1 MNTMQKNNLLLIV
14 PLYISVIIFSL
25 ILYGYSFPTPNLVTD
40 IPYIQAILDSQLYPK
55 DFYVQE
61 AINFTPRYYYQY
73 LIVIPVKL
81 GINISFVYFGYYLL
95 AFTSLILGLY
105 AIGRIYDPSNL
116 AGAVITFLV
125 LAGQEM
131 TLGYTSIFR
140 TEPIPAIYAMG
151 LSIWGIY
158 FCLRQ
163 RWIRGY
169 LFFGLASWL
178 QFLVGVLPSLLFLP
192 ILLLSFFRNKSVKEL
207 IFPLVILGIFAS
219 LVYVP
224 MLITGTTNSDK
235 MSHSELVYWY
245 GYIRHPHHIILSSFP
260 DHHWKNFIF
269 FTVGGTLFIVLSK
282 LLPSKEKLNFL
293 IVIAAS
299 ILALFIGY
307 VFVELIPISLV
318 AKLQLA
324 RTTPFTQLMV
334 IIVGSTIFV
343 QYFQQKNLTVCSI
356 ILLTPIIK
364 NGAILFGL
372 SALVLAFLETKQLVQ
387 ITRFKLVGWTVL
399 VTLLILFAFYP
410 LPNSIWVGINLV
422 FWKVILFLVLFLP
435 FLVTNNKWL
444 SRSKMRICIWGL
456 AIFSALYFTL
466 GIFQII
472 PGSWPSLRVIRTIT
486 PSKMALEFRNLSPKD
501 ALILIPPDNTRFRL
515 DFQRS
520 VVLDFRSLPFTD
532 TGIRE
537 WSKRFNILISDP
549 EISDPIDYQ
558 NYPRNRIKKY
568 QELSGQQLV
577 EIAKNFGADYILT
590 KKEWHPDIARTII
603 LEEGQWIIY
612 DTKN

>member
-1 MNTMQKNNLLLIV
+1 MNSMQKNNWLLIV
-14 PLYISVIIFSL
+14 PLYISVIILSL
-25 ILYGYSFPTPNLVTD
+25 VLYGYSFPTSNLFTD
-40 IPYIQAILDSQLYPK
+40 IPYIQAILDPQLYPQ

-235 MSHSELVYWY
+235 MSHSEFVYWY
-245 GYIRHPHHIILSSFP
+245 GYVRHPHHIIPSSFP
-260 DHHWKNFIF
+260 RHHWRSFVF
-269 FTVGGTLFIVLSK
+269 FTGGGIFCIMISK
-282 LLPSKEKLNFL
+282 LLVSREKLNFI
-293 IVIAAS
+293 IVIATS

-307 VFVELIPISLV
+307 VFVELMPISFV

-324 RTTPFTQLMV
+324 RTTPFTQIIV
-334 IIVGSTIFV
+334 IIVISTIFV

-356 ILLTPIIK
+356 FLITPIIK

-387 ITRFKLVGWTVL
+387 ITRSKLLGWIIL
-399 VTLLILFAFYP
+399 ITLLILFAFYP
-410 LPNSIWVGINLV
+410 LPSSVWDGVNRV
-422 FWKVILFLVLFLP
+422 FWKGIFFLVLCLP
-435 FLVTNNKWL
+435 FLVKNQWL
-444 SRSKMRICIWGL
+444 SGSKRRLGIWSL
-456 AIFSALYFTL
+456 AFVSVLYFISGL
-466 GIFQII
+466 FQVI
-472 PGSWPSLRVIRTIT
+472 PRQWPSLRVTKTIT
-486 PSKMALEFRNLSPKD
+486 PSTIGLQFRNRSPQD

-515 DFQRS
+515 DSQRS

-532 TGIRE
+532 LGIRE

-549 EISDPIDYQ
+549 KISDPKHYQ
-558 NYPRNRIKKY
+558 NFSKNRTNKY
-568 QELSGQQLV
+568 SEFSNEELV
-577 EIAKNFGADYILT
+577 NIAKTFGANYILT
-590 KKEWHPDIARTII
+590 RKEWHPDIQEQVIAQ
-603 LEEGQWIIY
+603 EGQWIIY
-612 DTKN
+612 KIDN